1 MMKNA
6 FYFMFRA
13 LFVLEIFKFLSSL
26 FYYVEKPPDK
36 KGKVN
41 FKVYDGTGWTITIRI
56 FSYISGSKG
65 NQTMKLGQL
74 IEYNM

>member
-1 MMKNA
+1 MKNA

-26 FYYVEKPPDK
+26 FYYVEKLPDK

-56 FSYISGSKG
+56 FSYISRSKG